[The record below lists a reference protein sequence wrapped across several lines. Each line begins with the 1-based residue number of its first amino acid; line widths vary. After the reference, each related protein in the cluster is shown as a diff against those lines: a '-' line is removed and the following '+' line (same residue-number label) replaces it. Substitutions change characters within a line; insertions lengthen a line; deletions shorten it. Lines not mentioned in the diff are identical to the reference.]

1 MNDGRVPTL
10 TQSPVTNTHSFLSLH
25 SLHRLYGTLLA
36 QGGDFEP
43 DSRYATNDKRWTST
57 NPVTN
62 PHIFA
67 LSLHSCTGQEK
78 PDYEGTKP
86 KYKKSI
92 DKKDG
97 MFFGVHRAALTIQ
110 VQLVLFARV
119 DFRQFPFDH
128 QTLELSLKLSSIRVP
143 GVKKGTRPTARHPQ
157 RWRGASDPKEGGH
170 TLVKDCD
177 CLPEYDL
184 VRLCSRAYSSAYGP
198 FIDEAD
204 KDKYEKDKAKGTL
217 YQDGKTMNHHEVFH
231 VKKCHT
237 VTGTLTHVHLM
248 LFFPCSCLSI
258 FFSSHALY
266 IKEYTL
272 QIIMVRDSVSVMWN
286 MCFSLFVIDVMVFA
300 AHGIPMADLADRLS
314 VNLTLLLTAMAFK
327 WVLSDQLPPVPY
339 LTTMEIYV
347 IATFACLWLQGLAFW
362 FLADMY
368 NYRCEGK
375 IDYWTAEAF
384 ANKTV
389 TGLDATCELLQQVD
403 RSVLMVE
410 VAALVGKNVWFL
422 YRVAVNR
429 KAKVMK
435 ETHYQNL
442 GILAE
447 FSMAKDMRFIGDGE
461 MDGIAALDCVATHN
475 EGVATLYG
483 GVGGGSGNISSRN
496 VAQVAPVGN

>member
-10 TQSPVTNTHSFLSLH
+10 TLSPVTNTHSFLSLH

-43 DSRYATNDKRWTST
+43 DTRYATNDKRWTST

-67 LSLHSCTGQEK
+67 LSLRSCTGQEK
-78 PDYEGTKP
+78 PDYEGTMP

-97 MFFGVHRAALTIQ
+97 KFFGVHRAALTIQ

-157 RWRGASDPKEGGH
+157 RWRGASDPKERGH

-231 VKKCHT
+231 VQEMPHCHRDT
-237 VTGTLTHVHLM
+237 NTCPFDA
-248 LFFPCSCLSI
+248 LFSLLSFVD
-258 FFSSHALY
+258 FFSPPMHCTSRIHAANHHGARQCVCHV
-266 IKEYTL
+266 EHVF
-272 QIIMVRDSVSVMWN
+272 Q
-286 MCFSLFVIDVMVFA
+286 FVC
-300 AHGIPMADLADRLS
+300 H
-314 VNLTLLLTAMAFK
+314 
-327 WVLSDQLPPVPY
+327 
-339 LTTMEIYV
+339 
-347 IATFACLWLQGLAFW
+347 
-362 FLADMY
+362 
-368 NYRCEGK
+368 
-375 IDYWTAEAF
+375 
-384 ANKTV
+384 
-389 TGLDATCELLQQVD
+389 
-403 RSVLMVE
+403 
-410 VAALVGKNVWFL
+410 
-422 YRVAVNR
+422 
-429 KAKVMK
+429 
-435 ETHYQNL
+435 
-442 GILAE
+442 
-447 FSMAKDMRFIGDGE
+447 
-461 MDGIAALDCVATHN
+461 
-475 EGVATLYG
+475 
-483 GVGGGSGNISSRN
+483 
-496 VAQVAPVGN
+496 